1 MLLYE
6 KGAMFKAHT
15 DTEKIPG
22 MFGTLVISLPSPH
35 VGGDVVLKHGGE
47 EKSIKT
53 STADMSFVCW
63 YSNISYEVLPVTEG
77 YRWVLTYNLATNPAE
92 EIPSAASLQEN
103 ALFEDAME
111 VLLKKWLGTIVNGVR
126 DVHSPLYYCFAHE
139 YTEAS
144 ISLKGLKMKDKTM
157 TQRLLGICKEKGFD
171 LFLATLEKEQRGST
185 EDDGSYDRY
194 GTYARYGRYGE
205 NSENSEEESDGGDDE
220 GHHSMDEVYGEDYR
234 LKTVFDLHG
243 NQVVSGLAID
253 IEDILQDT
261 WDIFEGDPDDEE
273 YEGYMG
279 NSGPDITHWYRKA
292 ALVIVP
298 SQGTFAFLSKG
309 FRSYSYISLDQD
321 EIVHLTT
328 WYVRRCLLPT
338 VEETALKACVS
349 LCQRLL
355 QPGTESYYPVISR
368 QSITGSLLCAVLK
381 ISLMHDQRELLE
393 LTLAQNKEPIPTA
406 FFVWAA
412 KDLDRQKVPLD
423 KLKTVL
429 CSSIQAQPR
438 ISLKYDVILELNTIE
453 EAASDIL
460 QDIIISAA
468 QQALESCKTIVLY
481 KEDGPAVFEL
491 ARYHKN
497 FDYITDDLT
506 PLLENSSYTPF
517 MLSFL
522 KMLRQAISC
531 GQIARDA
538 GLAVYKTFAES
549 TIKAMN
555 LSTVTACE
563 ESELQQ
569 DHYMMGSTVAKPE
582 LKPSALFMEHDAL
595 TAFVESLFQFDMD
608 KHLELLADKLSRDAK
623 NVNFKEFNPLYIPI
637 LEGLLISLETHKVSL
652 QTDRY
657 QRIFQA
663 LLKAYVGKYVGI
675 EPQAGDWTRRTV
687 TGCICLDCQTLNR
700 FLEDSSAQSDRYC
713 MAEKRR
719 KHLVQ
724 KLNYG
729 MGYYSIVTE
738 RGRTPYTLVV
748 TKTTKPYDNKFVAWV
763 ERRLTAENKI
773 SAFDQ
778 EKLKLL
784 LADRYDK
791 ITSMRQVSEVRTAGR
806 VKTSNPANSVISNV
820 AHPNLGLSASS
831 SRLTTPR
838 PHAATSSLSRYSLS
852 HMHPSTSPVPKSP
865 SAPFTLTS
873 RNIHE
878 EVARLQA
885 EIARAG
891 GIAHVPSLPS
901 SELAK
906 YDSAQRSSTQ
916 SSIYTRAP
924 ASRLPPVPPL
934 AGTKR
939 KAAEVVDLTGDS
951 D

>member
-292 ALVIVP
+292 
-298 SQGTFAFLSKG
+298 
-309 FRSYSYISLDQD
+309 
-321 EIVHLTT
+321 
-328 WYVRRCLLPT
+328 
-338 VEETALKACVS
+338 
-349 LCQRLL
+349 
-355 QPGTESYYPVISR
+355 
-368 QSITGSLLCAVLK
+368 SITGSLLCAVLK

-663 LLKAYVGKYVGI
+663 LLKA
-675 EPQAGDWTRRTV
+675 
-687 TGCICLDCQTLNR
+687 